1 MAASPSPQQQS
12 SSDTDSPSGGL
23 SFCELVK
30 QGRLTIEPARVST
43 SGFKTAAVT
52 HVGGKLQ
59 WQTPW
64 TKVPFHPRKFQEDSS
79 DKVSLALRC
88 GEDGFLVE
96 LGEALDSWALSTA
109 RANSMTLFGRTLSP
123 TEIVKAYTP
132 LLRKNED
139 ARRPLLKTKIWIG
152 GSQQAK
158 VWDAAGARRTFPTNL
173 RNYEVRASQV
183 LKGMWF
189 HSGRFGLTL
198 ETTDLQV
205 RPREDSDERCPFT

>member
-1 MAASPSPQQQS
+1 
-12 SSDTDSPSGGL
+12 L
-23 SFCELVK
+23 SELVK
-30 QGRLTIEPARVST
+30 QGRLTLEPSKVSA

-52 HVGGKLQ
+52 HVGEKLQ

-79 DKVSLALRC
+79 EKVSMMLCC
-88 GEDGFLVE
+88 GKDPFLVE

-109 RANSMTLFGRTLSP
+109 RANSATLFGKTMSP
-123 TEIVKAYTP
+123 TEIVKSYSP
-132 LLRKNED
+132 LLRKEEQ
-139 ARRPLLKTKIWIG
+139 RSPLLKAKIWIG

-158 VWDAAGARRTFPTNL
+158 VWDAEGTRRTFPTNL
-173 RNYEVRASQV
+173 KDYEVRASQV

-198 ETTDLQV
+198 ETTDLQA
-205 RPREDSDERCPFT
+205 RSLEEASAQCPFI